1 MTPSTAQRVAAV
13 VTADTGGDGEV
24 FLLIHGIGVSSRYFE
39 RLIPQLA
46 RYGRVVAIDLPGFG
60 RAPRPGRAY
69 SVEDFA
75 AVAAHTIDRLQLPAC
90 VVVGH
95 SMGAQIAARLAR
107 DRPDA
112 LLALAL
118 LGPVVSPRDRSLLRS
133 TLRLAQD
140 TLGET
145 PRANWLVLNDY
156 VRCGPRWYLS
166 VVPSMLAYRLEDD
179 LPAIDVP
186 VVVVRGVRDPIA
198 GRGWVAALA
207 ALGRNASAIEVPG
220 SRHLVMH
227 ARPAAT
233 ARCLAEVA
241 R

>member
-1 MTPSTAQRVAAV
+1 MAPWIERVPAV
-13 VTADTGGDGEV
+13 VTADIGGGSIV

-46 RYGRVVAIDLPGFG
+46 HYGRVVAIDLPGFG
-60 RAPRPGRAY
+60 RAPRPARAY

-75 AVAAHTIDRLQLPAC
+75 IVAADVIDRLHLEAC

-95 SMGAQIAARLAR
+95 SMGTQVATRLAL

-112 LLALAL
+112 VAALAL
-118 LGPVVSPRDRSLLRS
+118 LGPVMSPPDRSLARS

-166 VVPSMLAYRLEDD
+166 VLPSMLAYRLEND

-186 VVVVRGVRDPIA
+186 VIVVRGVRDPIA
-198 GRGWVAALA
+198 GREWVAALA
-207 ALGRNASAIEVPG
+207 ALGPNISAVEVPG

-227 ARPAAT
+227 ARPATT
-233 ARCLAEVA
+233 ARCLAAVA
-241 R
+241 Q